1 MHQPVELAIL
11 SGVAIVAIASVIV
24 IVMLRRR
31 TSPQDR
37 ERLRRLAVN
46 RYGRMGDAMIT
57 EASDGI
63 VYYSYSIRG
72 VEYEASQD
80 ISMLRD
86 RIDVEIETLVGPV
99 TLKFMPRNPF
109 NSIIL
114 CEEWSGIRN
123 QQSTLFK
130 KGA

>member
-1 MHQPVELAIL
+1 MREPVELAIA
-11 SGVAIVAIASVIV
+11 SGVAVVAIATAIV
-24 IVMLRRR
+24 IVTLRRR
-31 TSPQDR
+31 KSPQER

-46 RYGRMGDAMIT
+46 RFGRMGDAIIT

-72 VEYEASQD
+72 VEYTASQD
-80 ISMLRD
+80 ISTLRD
-86 RIDVEIETLVGPV
+86 RIDVDLETLIGPV

-109 NSIIL
+109 NSIVL

-123 QQSTLFK
+123 QQSTLFR

>member
-1 MHQPVELAIL
+1 MREPVELALL
-11 SGVAIVAIASVIV
+11 SGVAVVAIASAIV
-24 IVMLRRR
+24 IVLRRR
-31 TSPQDR
+31 KNPQER

-46 RYGRMGDAMIT
+46 QFGRMGDAMIT

-72 VEYEASQD
+72 VEYAASQD

-86 RIDVEIETLVGPV
+86 RIDVDLETLVGPV

-109 NSIIL
+109 NSIVL

>member
-1 MHQPVELAIL
+1 MRPPVELALL
-11 SGVAIVAIASVIV
+11 SGVAVVAISTAVVVIS
-24 IVMLRRR
+24 LRRR
-31 TSPQDR
+31 KSPQER

-57 EASDGI
+57 EARDGI

-80 ISMLRD
+80 ISALTD
-86 RIDVEIETLVGPV
+86 RINVDLETLIGPV
-99 TLKFMPRNPF
+99 TLKFMSRNPF
-109 NSIIL
+109 NSIVL
-114 CEEWSGIRN
+114 CEEWSGIRK
-123 QQSTLFK
+123 QQSTLFQ

>member
-1 MHQPVELAIL
+1 MQEPVELAIL
-11 SGVAIVAIASVIV
+11 SGVAVVAVASVVV
-24 IVMLRRR
+24 ILMRRR
-31 TSPQDR
+31 KNPQER

-46 RYGRMGDAMIT
+46 QYGRMGDAMIT

>member
-1 MHQPVELAIL
+1 MKEPVELAIL
-11 SGVAIVAIASVIV
+11 SGVAVVAAASVTV
-24 IVMLRRR
+24 IIMLRRR
-31 TSPQDR
+31 KSPQER

-72 VEYEASQD
+72 VEYTASQD

-86 RIDVEIETLVGPV
+86 RIDVDLETLIGPV
-99 TLKFMPRNPF
+99 GLKFMSRNPF
-109 NSIIL
+109 NSIVL

>member
-1 MHQPVELAIL
+1 MQQPVELAIL
-11 SGVAIVAIASVIV
+11 SGVAVVAAASATV
-24 IVMLRRR
+24 IVMSRRR
-31 TSPQDR
+31 KSPQER

-72 VEYEASQD
+72 VEYTASQD
-80 ISMLRD
+80 VSMLRD
-86 RIDVEIETLVGPV
+86 RIDVDVETLIGPV

-109 NSIIL
+109 NSIVV

>member
-1 MHQPVELAIL
+1 MREPVELAIA
-11 SGVAIVAIASVIV
+11 SGVAVVAIATAIV
-24 IVMLRRR
+24 IVTLRRR
-31 TSPQDR
+31 KSPQER

-46 RYGRMGDAMIT
+46 RFGRMGDAIIT

-72 VEYEASQD
+72 VEYTASQD
-80 ISMLRD
+80 ISTLRD
-86 RIDVEIETLVGPV
+86 RIDVDLETLIGPV

-109 NSIIL
+109 NSIVL

-123 QQSTLFK
+123 QQSTLFRK
-130 KGA
+130 

>member
-31 TSPQDR
+31 TSPQER

-46 RYGRMGDAMIT
+46 QYGRMGDAMIT

-72 VEYEASQD
+72 VEYTASQD
-80 ISMLRD
+80 ISALMTQ
-86 RIDVEIETLVGPV
+86 IDIDLETLIGPV

-109 NSIIL
+109 NSIVL
-114 CEEWSGIRN
+114 CEEWSGIRR
-123 QQSTLFK
+123 QQSTL
-130 KGA
+130 

>member
-1 MHQPVELAIL
+1 MKEPVELAIL
-11 SGVAIVAIASVIV
+11 SGVAVVAVASVTV
-24 IVMLRRR
+24 IMMLRRR
-31 TSPQDR
+31 KSPQER
-37 ERLRRLAVN
+37 ERLRRLTVN

-72 VEYEASQD
+72 VEYTASQD

-86 RIDVEIETLVGPV
+86 RIDVDLETLIGPV
-99 TLKFMPRNPF
+99 GLKFMSRNPF
-109 NSIIL
+109 NSIVL